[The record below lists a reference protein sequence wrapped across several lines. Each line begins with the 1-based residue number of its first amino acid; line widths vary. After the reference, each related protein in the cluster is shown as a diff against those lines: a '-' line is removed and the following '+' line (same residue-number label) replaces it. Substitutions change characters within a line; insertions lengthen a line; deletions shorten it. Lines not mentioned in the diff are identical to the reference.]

1 MDNIEERYCIWKDE
15 QYDPEDW
22 ETGCGEMWCLLT
34 GTPEENRMKFC
45 PYCGKKI
52 LQVIQDWDEDGDM

>member
-1 MDNIEERYCIWKDE
+1 MTSEETCTWKDI
-15 QYDPEDW
+15 QYDSDTW
-22 ETGCGEMWCLLT
+22 ETDCGELWCLYE

-52 LQVIQDWDEDGDM
+52 LQVIRDWDEVDD

>member
-1 MDNIEERYCIWKDE
+1 MDNIEERYCIWKDDE
-15 QYDPEDW
+15 WDGWITCDGFYYFTE
-22 ETGCGEMWCLLT
+22 

-52 LQVIQDWDEDGDM
+52 LQVIQDLDEDED